1 MAYVV
6 ERFGR
11 FHRVL
16 PSGLHLLV
24 PFVDRVA
31 YTHSLKEEALPIPN
45 QTAITRD
52 NVTLQIDGVL
62 YVRIED
68 AYKASYGVENPIFA
82 VTQLAQ
88 TTMRSELGKLTLDNT
103 FLERNALNKAIVEAI
118 NSAAGPWGLTC
129 LRYEIRDILLPT
141 NIRNAMERQAE
152 AERLKRAEVLRSE
165 GERARL
171 VNLALGQKEATILNA
186 QGQAEGVRQR
196 AAAAAESVRKIA
208 ETTSIQGGMQA
219 LSLQLAENYVSAFGR
234 LAEKSNTL
242 IVPADAADTARMLGQ
257 ALGVFRA
264 VDSSMARAPPSPTPV
279 APLQEGSK
287 TS

>member
-16 PSGLHLLV
+16 TPGLHFLIPL
-24 PFVDRVA
+24 VDRLA
-31 YTHSLKEEALPIPN
+31 YIHSLKEEALTIPN

-62 YVRIED
+62 YVQIKD

-103 FLERNALNKAIVEAI
+103 FLERNALNKTIVEAI
-118 NSAAGPWGLTC
+118 NTAAGPWGLTC
-129 LRYEIRDILLPT
+129 LRYEIRDILLPA
-141 NIRNAMERQAE
+141 NIRSAMERQAE

-171 VNLALGQKEATILNA
+171 VNIALGQKEATILNA
-186 QGQAEGVRQR
+186 EGQAEAVRQR

-208 ETTSIQGGMQA
+208 DTTSIPGGMQA
-219 LSLQLAENYVSAFGR
+219 LSLQLAENYVAAFGR
-234 LAEKSNTL
+234 LAEGSNTL
-242 IVPADAADTARMLGQ
+242 IVPADAANPSRLLGQ

-264 VDSSMARAPPSPTPV
+264 VDRSLAEAPPTSPPSPNPP
-279 APLQEGSK
+279 AASN
-287 TS
+287 

>member
-16 PSGLHLLV
+16 PSGLHLLL
-24 PFVDRVA
+24 PLADRVA
-31 YTHSLKEEALPIPN
+31 YAHSLKEEALPIPN

-68 AYKASYGVENPIFA
+68 AYKASYGVEDPIFA

-88 TTMRSELGKLTLDNT
+88 TSMRSELGKLTLDNT
-103 FLERNALNKAIVEAI
+103 FLERSALSKAIAEAI
-118 NSAAGPWGLTC
+118 NAAAFPWGLTC
-129 LRYEIRDILLPT
+129 LRYEIRDILLPQ
-141 NIRNAMERQAE
+141 NIKNAMERQAE

-165 GERARL
+165 GERMRL
-171 VNLALGQKEATILNA
+171 INLAKGQKEATVLNA
-186 QGQAEGVRQR
+186 EGQAQAIRER
-196 AAAAAESVRKIA
+196 AAAAAESARKIA
-208 ETTSIQGGMQA
+208 ETTNIAGGMQA

-234 LAEKSNTL
+234 LAEKSNSL
-242 IVPADAADTARMLGQ
+242 IVPADAANAAKMLGQ

-264 VDSSMARAPPSPTPV
+264 VDASMMQAPPPPQAGSKPTG
-279 APLQEGSK
+279 EGS
-287 TS
+287 